1 MLGFIH
7 NLGPPRR
14 FHERVAAP
22 RCPDTGDME
31 IFSPK
36 KDGGYGDLTM
46 ESHGIY
52 WGVMSLLIYID
63 I

>member
-1 MLGFIH
+1 
-7 NLGPPRR
+7 
-14 FHERVAAP
+14 
-22 RCPDTGDME
+22 ME